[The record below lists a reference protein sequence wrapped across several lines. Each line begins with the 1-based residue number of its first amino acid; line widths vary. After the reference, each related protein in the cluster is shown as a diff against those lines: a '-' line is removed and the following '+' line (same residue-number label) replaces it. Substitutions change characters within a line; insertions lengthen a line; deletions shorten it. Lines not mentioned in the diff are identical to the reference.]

1 MTVVVK
7 VMSVQPSE
15 VMEMDFEEL
24 NWWLER
30 TEEWVEWQTTATP

>member
-15 VMEMDFEEL
+15 VMDMDFDEL

-30 TEEWVEWQTTATP
+30 SEEWVEWQTKDTP

>member
-1 MTVVVK
+1 VTVVVK

-30 TEEWVEWQTTATP
+30 TEEWVEWQTKATP

>member
-15 VMEMDFEEL
+15 VMDMDFEEL
-24 NWWLER
+24 KWWLER
-30 TEEWVEWQTTATP
+30 TEEWVEWQATDTP